1 MKIQPF
7 ASKSTINRLG
17 VGLALG
23 LLSVVLVPLV
33 VLSFYNHPS
42 PADDYCYIDTVF
54 KYGWLEAMHYY
65 YTGWTGR
72 YFGILLNHS
81 NPLILHWMG
90 GFTVLP
96 LLLLTGL
103 LGAFWTLLAELL
115 SEDFTSQA
123 RFLMLAVLFFLCILQ
138 LPDIAGALYWMAS
151 FVTYTVPAIATLLG
165 ILIVLRIQRLDASEK
180 SLYLALSL
188 FAAFLVFA
196 SIGSSETNLM
206 ITLVLLGGW
215 WIFRLANQ
223 RRVDLLMSLLALTTV
238 VSCYLFFSAEGN
250 ATRLGGNPLSGN
262 ILFSFVSS
270 FRTLAVLVV
279 GWLWKTP
286 LLPFTLLWV
295 AMLTQHPLGAAS
307 RRYFEVPLW
316 YAGGVYVGLMASQ
329 LFPSYYG
336 IGIEPAPRAIN
347 NVYLF
352 FVLGWFY
359 LVTVSWIRYAP
370 RLRGLVASDRSL
382 LWIGTICVGM
392 SLYTAYASANI
403 RGIYRDWLRGTAA
416 AYDREMTERY
426 ALLQAT
432 QETEVYLPPLQH
444 LPFALYVEDIK
455 DNPEHWWNKCMAGY
469 FGKEKILLKEIAAE
483 PQP

>member
-1 MKIQPF
+1 MKVQSF
-7 ASKSTINRLG
+7 VSKPVLNRLEG
-17 VGLALG
+17 GLALG
-23 LLSVVLVPLV
+23 LLSVVLIPLV

-96 LLLLTGL
+96 LLLLAGL
-103 LGAFWTLLAELL
+103 LGAFWALLAELL
-115 SEDFTSQA
+115 PSFSPRT

-151 FVTYTVPAIATLLG
+151 FVTYTVPAIATLVG
-165 ILIVLRIQRLDASEK
+165 IVIVLRIQRLDTSEK
-180 SLYLALSL
+180 GLYLALSL

-206 ITLVLLGGW
+206 ITLVLVGGW
-215 WIFRLANQ
+215 WVFRLVVTRHVN
-223 RRVDLLMSLLALTTV
+223 LLMGLLALTTV
-238 VSCYLFFSAEGN
+238 LSCYLFFSAEGN

-262 ILFSFVSS
+262 IPFSFISS
-270 FRTLAVLVV
+270 FKTLALLVI
-279 GWLWKTP
+279 GWLRKTP
-286 LLPFTLLWV
+286 LLAFTLLWMAV
-295 AMLTQHPLGAAS
+295 LSKHPLPASSGA
-307 RRYFEVPLW
+307 YFGVPFW
-316 YAGGVYVGLMASQ
+316 YAGLVYVGVMAAQ

-336 IGIEPAPRAIN
+336 VGIEPAPRAIN

-359 LVTVSWIRYAP
+359 LVTVGWIHYAP
-370 RLRGLVASDRSL
+370 RLFHLTSDRSL
-382 LWIGTICVGM
+382 IWIGAICVGM

-403 RGIYRDWLRGTAA
+403 RGLYRDWLRGNAA

-426 ALLQAT
+426 RLLRETTA
-432 QETEVYLPPLQH
+432 TEVSLPALQH
-444 LPFALYVEDIK
+444 LPYALYVEDIK

-469 FGKEKILLKEIAAE
+469 FGKEKIYLITTSNE
-483 PQP
+483 